1 MSSVHLRH
9 MHTITSEMCHSN
21 TLFILRQISQ
31 WRTGVM
37 FLNAC
42 TWTEK
47 LTFWPLYQNTFI
59 RRLKQFSGNNWR
71 RTWSHFK
78 GQRWSASRG
87 FVSIIHHTIRSTS
100 CDNVKELM
108 TLHKLQWFCIV
119 ANNSIQMFWL
129 PPGLLLANLTKISR
143 IWQFVYVR
151 ERLKLPDALNQ
162 SIKKFYSTVVSNGK
176 MWG

>member
-1 MSSVHLRH
+1 MLAH
-9 MHTITSEMCHSN
+9 
-21 TLFILRQISQ
+21 
-31 WRTGVM
+31 G
-37 FLNAC
+37 
-42 TWTEK
+42 
-47 LTFWPLYQNTFI
+47 
-59 RRLKQFSGNNWR
+59 LKS
-71 RTWSHFK
+71 SHFDPCTK
-78 GQRWSASRG
+78 TLYKTFEAVLWQQLTTYVITFQRTVMISKSWLL
-87 FVSIIHHTIRSTS
+87 FFSIIHTIHSTS

-143 IWQFVYVR
+143 IWQFIHVR